1 MHNLFS
7 PAENTSIY
15 VHSFLGL
22 SMLASAELVNQ
33 VNLNLNLSLTQ
44 VFLVKKDKKLSGY
57 TNNITYKV
65 QPRQK
70 INKIK

>member
-1 MHNLFS
+1 
-7 PAENTSIY
+7 
-15 VHSFLGL
+15 
-22 SMLASAELVNQ
+22 MLASAELVNQ
-33 VNLNLNLSLTQ
+33 VNLSLNLSLTQ

>member
-7 PAENTSIY
+7 PAENTSIIY
-15 VHSFLGL
+15 SFLGL
-22 SMLASAELVNQ
+22 SIASAELVNQ
-33 VNLNLNLSLTQ
+33 VNLSLNLSLTQ

-70 INKIK
+70 NK